1 MIAFLHR
8 RDAPDAAEG
17 ERPLSSAAAG
27 EPLRLVSL
35 GAGREL
41 RTRLAA
47 LGLFP
52 GTELSLSR
60 ASRSGPVVVRVKG
73 ARIVLG
79 RSMAELILVAPR
91 AP

>member
-1 MIAFLHR
+1 MIALLHR
-8 RDAPDAAEG
+8 REAPDATGSET
-17 ERPLSSAAAG
+17 PLSRAAAG
-27 EPLRLVSL
+27 QPLRLVSL

-52 GTELSLSR
+52 GTELSLAR
-60 ASRSGPVVVRVKG
+60 ASRRGPVVVAVKG
-73 ARIVLG
+73 TRLVLG
-79 RSMAELILVAPR
+79 RSMADRILVAPR